1 MIPPRRHRDV
11 PYLIHA
17 RRARFGASL
26 LFLAWS
32 LLAGAAAMAIEEPD
46 YVVLATAGD
55 VEFRQYDPY
64 IVAEVTIGGDS
75 ADNRAFRILAAYIFG
90 ENTAGEKMAM
100 TAPVETR
107 GEEHAF
113 VMERKYTMDS
123 LPKPI
128 DERIQLRH
136 KPPRIVAVRKFSGRW
151 SEQNFGK
158 HQLALLEDLAA
169 LGIAASGEPELA
181 RYNSPFTPWFLRRNE
196 IIVPVDESTIDVD
209 AVVAGKTP
217 ARL

>member
-1 MIPPRRHRDV
+1 M
-11 PYLIHA
+11 
-17 RRARFGASL
+17 L

-55 VEFRQYDPY
+55 VEFREYAPY
-64 IVAEVTIGGDS
+64 IVAEVSIGGES
-75 ADNRAFRILAAYIFG
+75 ADNRAFRILASYIFG
-90 ENTAGEKMAM
+90 KNTAGEKMAM

-113 VMERKYTMDS
+113 VMERKYTMET
-123 LPKPI
+123 LPKPV
-128 DERIQLRH
+128 DERIELRQ
-136 KPPRIVAVRKFSGRW
+136 KPSRVVAVRKFSGRW
-151 SEQNFGK
+151 SEQNFSK
-158 HQLALLEDLAA
+158 HRDVLLENLDA
-169 LGIAASGEPELA
+169 LGVTAIGEPELA

-196 IIVPVDESTIDVD
+196 IIVPVDESTIDLN
-209 AVVAGKTP
+209 AAVAGKAP

>member
-1 MIPPRRHRDV
+1 MIPPRRHTDV
-11 PYLIHA
+11 PYLTHA
-17 RRARFGASL
+17 RHARIGASL

-32 LLAGAAAMAIEEPD
+32 LLAGAAAMAIEEPN

-64 IVAEVTIGGDS
+64 IVAEVTIGGES
-75 ADNRAFRILAAYIFG
+75 ADNRAFRILASYIFG

-113 VMERKYTMDS
+113 VMERKYTMDT

-128 DERIQLRH
+128 DERIELRE
-136 KPPRIVAVRKFSGRW
+136 KPSRVVAVRKFSGRW

-158 HQLALLEDLAA
+158 HRRALLEDLAA
-169 LGIAASGEPELA
+169 LGVTAIGNPELA

-196 IIVPVDESTIDVD
+196 VMVPVDESTIDID
-209 AVVAGKTP
+209 AAVAGKTP